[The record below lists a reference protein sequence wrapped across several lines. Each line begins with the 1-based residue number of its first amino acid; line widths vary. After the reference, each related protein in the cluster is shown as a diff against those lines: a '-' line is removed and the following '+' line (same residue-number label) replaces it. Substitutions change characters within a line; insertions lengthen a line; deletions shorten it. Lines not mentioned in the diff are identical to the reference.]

1 MRSPVV
7 LFWLLG
13 LTVLAASL
21 QPQDPADLDQ
31 LVDEVSTATAEEEE
45 RELHGDEVLAPARIP
60 LRPLGRFAGRAIRSG
75 ARVVGRVARKVWSGA
90 KRVAVEVIGEVEKPD
105 ISVTVTKL
113 SVLRTLVTLND
124 YLIPVISGDLF
135 LTPYHLE
142 ERCDAGLAESA
153 DVHPGSASVLASPS
167 PSPVPVESRNFL
179 QRLEMMLFRGYRLA
193 PLRFVISHTQT
204 ASLGTAAFP
213 VDLNHVTL
221 LGSVASNGVTIESWK
236 GDRELA
242 VFNLLTRARYRSAD
256 RFLMKLV
263 YHRIHVFDQPLINRI
278 RGLCQGDRVCV
289 IGALTSFRKSSND
302 WMQCI
307 TAQNVILHGAAGQE
321 VEPPAEDL
329 AGTADE
335 P

>member
-1 MRSPVV
+1 MVDNVV
-7 LFWLLG
+7 PQGSVLGPLLFLIY
-13 LTVLAASL
+13 VDDAAR
-21 QPQDPADLDQ
+21 ALD
-31 LVDEVSTATAEEEE
+31 
-45 RELHGDEVLAPARIP
+45 
-60 LRPLGRFAGRAIRSG
+60 
-75 ARVVGRVARKVWSGA
+75 
-90 KRVAVEVIGEVEKPD
+90 GEV
-105 ISVTVTKL
+105 TM
-113 SVLRTLVTLND
+113 
-124 YLIPVISGDLF
+124 F
-135 LTPYHLE
+135 
-142 ERCDAGLAESA
+142 A
-153 DVHPGSASVLASPS
+153 DDMKIWS
-167 PSPVPVESRNFL
+167 VESRNFL

-204 ASLGTAAFP
+204 APLGTAAFP

>member
-1 MRSPVV
+1 MN
-7 LFWLLG
+7 G
-13 LTVLAASL
+13 
-21 QPQDPADLDQ
+21 
-31 LVDEVSTATAEEEE
+31 EGTAKEKEEKEEEE
-45 RELHGDEVLAPARIP
+45 ENI
-60 LRPLGRFAGRAIRSG
+60 
-75 ARVVGRVARKVWSGA
+75 
-90 KRVAVEVIGEVEKPD
+90 
-105 ISVTVTKL
+105 
-113 SVLRTLVTLND
+113 
-124 YLIPVISGDLF
+124 LF
-135 LTPYHLE
+135 LPYHLCE
-142 ERCDAGLAESA
+142 KIRAIVQSGDFCAEPRRVITETPLKHVLNAESIRM
-153 DVHPGSASVLASPS
+153 VMYYLIRRVGS
-167 PSPVPVESRNFL
+167 
-179 QRLEMMLFRGYRLA
+179 LEMMLFRGYRLA
-193 PLRFVISHTQT
+193 PLRSVISHTQT
-204 ASLGTAAFP
+204 ASLGTVAFP

-221 LGSVASNGVTIESWK
+221 LGSVASNGVTIEPWK